1 MKENIVALVTPF
13 NEDLSVNYDKLSKL
27 LDFHLDEKTDGILLL
42 GTTSEAPTL
51 TLVEKEN
58 IVKFVTKY
66 IKDRIPIWVGISTN
80 NLNTVKEEIDIFQNY
95 KVQKYLIITPFYNK
109 CNNEGMYKYFV
120 EISKL
125 TNRGIVIYDVESRTN
140 NPIDIE
146 VLKKLI
152 MINNIVGIKECTN
165 DFKRIIEIVK
175 LNSDKF
181 KVYSGDDLFIPVYAS
196 LGIFNIVSVA
206 SNVMSKTISQILESY
221 LVDVQEGSKIYYEY
235 QNKIKNLF
243 IDINPIGIKTIM
255 NYLGLDVGG
264 FRLPLSAMDKTKE
277 DILTSSWKE

>member
-1 MKENIVALVTPF
+1 MALVTPF
-13 NEDLSVNYDKLSKL
+13 NEDLSVNYDKLIEL
-27 LDFHLDEKTDGILLL
+27 LNYHIKEKTDGILLL

-58 IVKFVTKY
+58 IVKIVSEY
-66 IKDRIPIWVGISTN
+66 IGDRIPIWVGISTN
-80 NLNTVKEEIDIFQNY
+80 NLNTLKEEIEIFEKFKFQN
-95 KVQKYLIITPFYNK
+95 YLIITPFYNK
-109 CNNEGMYKYFV
+109 CNNEGMYKYFL

-125 TNRGIVIYDVESRTN
+125 TNRGIIIYDVEARTN
-140 NPIDIE
+140 NPINLD
-146 VLKKLI
+146 VLKRLI
-152 MINNIVGIKECTN
+152 LIDNIVGIKECTN

-196 LGIFNIVSVA
+196 LGVFKIVSVA
-206 SNVMSKTISQILESY
+206 SNVMSKTISQMLEDY
-221 LVDVQEGSKIYYEY
+221 IVDIQKGTQTFYIYEN
-235 QNKIKNLF
+235 QMKNLF

-255 NYLGLDVGG
+255 NHLGYDVGG
-264 FRLPLSAMDKTKE
+264 FRLPLYGMDEVKE